1 MTQFRVRGE
10 KDRIFSKGV
19 KAEIVYAIISKGIP
33 LFRTEGVGDIS
44 TISVVVNNENY
55 ELPVILPEKIQAKL
69 RRVMLENLR
78 REYSK
83 FDAQFKD
90 KIRETAKS
98 LGYKRTEGEWNC
110 YIAPPQERTS
120 STDIGMCGYCP
131 SCTILGNITDDSMM
145 NDLNTA
151 YGIKS
156 RVAHDIAFSLVD
168 YKKAV
173 MELTHNKVA
182 DGVSYTG
189 QSLYSDLHVSP
200 GVVFIGKS
208 TAYDLT
214 KNEFEVVLDAL
225 SGITRLGGGE
235 TKYGSVETR
244 ILGVKFSE
252 RETISSYDIMR
263 EIVGKHKGEMMDAE
277 EYVGEVSE
285 LLKTKGFTEYS
296 YQVNYKEAWEDS
308 LDYAGKIREFINVV
322 ENRTGGKGKKKGKS
336 SGGEE

>member
-1 MTQFRVRGE
+1 MNFRIRGE
-10 KDRIFSKGV
+10 KDRIFSKGYKTEV
-19 KAEIVYAIISKGIP
+19 VYAIISKGIP

-44 TISVVVNNENY
+44 TVSVIVDKESY

-78 REYSK
+78 REYSN
-83 FDAQFKD
+83 FDQGMKD

-145 NDLNTA
+145 SDLNTA

-156 RVAHDIAFSLVD
+156 RVVHDIAFSLVD

-225 SGITRLGGGE
+225 TKVTRLGGGE

-244 ILGVKFSE
+244 ILGVKSSDK
-252 RETISSYDIMR
+252 ETISSYDIMR
-263 EIVGKHKGEMMDAE
+263 DIIGKHKGEMVDLE
-277 EYVGEVSE
+277 EYINEVKG
-285 LLKTKGFTEYS
+285 LLKNNGFEEYT
-296 YQVNYKEAWEDS
+296 YKVNYSEAWEDS
-308 LDYAGKIREFINVV
+308 LDYAGKIRDFINVV
-322 ENRTGGKGKKKGKS
+322 EGKTGGKGKRKS
-336 SGGEE
+336 KGGEE

>member
-19 KAEIVYAIISKGIP
+19 KAEIVYVIISKGIP

-44 TISVVVNNENY
+44 TISVVINKENY

-69 RRVMLENLR
+69 RRVMLEKLR
-78 REYSK
+78 DEYAK
-83 FDAQFKD
+83 FDDEFKK
-90 KIRETAKS
+90 KILDTAKN
-98 LGYKRTEGEWNC
+98 LGYKRTGDGWNC
-110 YIAPPQERTS
+110 YIAPPQERKS

-145 NDLNTA
+145 NDINTA

-156 RVAHDIAFSLVD
+156 RVAHDIAFSLVE
-168 YKKAV
+168 YKKAI

-189 QSLYSDLHVSP
+189 QSLYSELHIAP

-225 SGITRLGGGE
+225 ASITRLGGGE

-244 ILGVKFSE
+244 ILSVKFSE
-252 RETISSYDIMR
+252 KETISSYDIMR
-263 EIVGKHKGEMMDAE
+263 EIVGKHKGEMMDPE
-277 EYVGEVSE
+277 DYVREVSDI
-285 LLKTKGFTEYS
+285 LKGKGFTDYS

-308 LDYAGKIREFINVV
+308 LDYAGKIREFINIV
-322 ENRTGGKGKKKGKS
+322 ENKTGGKEKKKGKS